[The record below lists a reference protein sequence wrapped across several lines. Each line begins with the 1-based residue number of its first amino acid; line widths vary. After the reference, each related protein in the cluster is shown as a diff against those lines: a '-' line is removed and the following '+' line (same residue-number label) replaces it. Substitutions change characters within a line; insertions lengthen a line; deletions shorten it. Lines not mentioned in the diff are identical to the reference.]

1 MPTKKIMASARGEA
15 CCVRLPGVCNHNPE
29 TVVFAHLNK
38 VRFGSGR
45 GIKSKVGA
53 YACSSCHCEADS
65 RTRFV
70 EDRREVYIAHLEG
83 VIETL
88 LKLIDKGLVVLK

>member
-1 MPTKKIMASARGEA
+1 MA
-15 CCVRLPGVCNHNPE
+15 
-29 TVVFAHLNK
+29 
-38 VRFGSGR
+38 
-45 GIKSKVGA
+45 
-53 YACSSCHCEADS
+53 
-65 RTRFV
+65 V

>member
-1 MPTKKIMASARGEA
+1 MTSKLITNSARGEN
-15 CCVRLPGVCNHNPE
+15 CTIRLPGICNGNPE

-45 GIKSKVGA
+45 GIKSDFGA
-53 YACSSCHCEADS
+53 YSCSSCHDS
-65 RTRFV
+65 VDFRTMTL
-70 EDRREVYIAHLEG
+70 DRKDVYIAHLEG

-88 LKLIDKGLVVLK
+88 MKLKTKGLVVFK

>member
-1 MPTKKIMASARGEA
+1 MTSKAITNSARGEN
-15 CCVRLPGVCNHNPE
+15 CTIRLPGVCNGNPE

-45 GIKSKVGA
+45 GIKSDFGA
-53 YACSSCHCEADS
+53 YCCHSCHSEIDS
-65 RTRFV
+65 RTMAV
-70 EDRREVYIAHLEG
+70 EDRRDVYIAHLEG

-88 LKLIDKGLVVLK
+88 MKLKEKGLVVFK

>member
-1 MPTKKIMASARGEA
+1 MTTKKIMASARGES
-15 CCVRLPGVCNHNPE
+15 CTIRLPGVCCHNPE

-53 YACSSCHCEADS
+53 YACHTCHNETDS
-65 RTRFV
+65 RTQII
-70 EDRREVYIAHLEG
+70 EDRKDVYIAHLEG

-88 LKLIDKGLVVLK
+88 LKLIDKGLVILK